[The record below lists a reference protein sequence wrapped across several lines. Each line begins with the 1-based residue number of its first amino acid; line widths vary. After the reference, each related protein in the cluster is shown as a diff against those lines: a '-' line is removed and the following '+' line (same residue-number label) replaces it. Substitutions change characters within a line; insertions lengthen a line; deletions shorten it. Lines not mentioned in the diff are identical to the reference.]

1 MSTFYKKL
9 KKIQTTWIINDNIL
23 TQRRTMTK
31 KRLHVFSNFV
41 AGLNLRYAFIV
52 AIDTKNQEW
61 FYMATNQADFSGYMK
76 LQTNLGNKV
85 SVVKYHREL
94 SLDEVVLLNRRHQL
108 PFLTENLLLDIIS
121 ASAESRTL
129 VFRIGLKRGDR
140 HA

>member
-1 MSTFYKKL
+1 
-9 KKIQTTWIINDNIL
+9 
-23 TQRRTMTK
+23 MTK